1 MSTTVRPNTRPT
13 SAPAP
18 PRAPGERP
26 PRRRSGGGRAALL
39 AITLLVALTAFS
51 LSLKASLDDRPTTAL
66 VGQRATAG
74 PYRIDGAGTGRIVNV
89 HLDATETTQQIAPGV
104 RYHTWTFGGTV
115 PAPIIRVHLGDT
127 IHFSLTNKSSLG
139 MDHSIDF
146 HAAQTPWSTNYQP
159 VAPGKT
165 LTFDWVARFPGVFMY
180 HCGTPPVLAHIANG
194 MYGAIIVEPW
204 AQPQADRE
212 YVLIT
217 SELYPGKT
225 PVHGVYQGDLARMQA
240 VDPQYVVFNGK
251 ADQYKTTP
259 LLARPN
265 ELIRLWVLNAGPTLT
280 TAFHVIGSLL
290 DHVYPDGNPTNQLN
304 GLQTYNIAP
313 SAGAMVELRIPE
325 AGLYPFVTHAFAYT
339 GRGALGLFK
348 VDPNAPAPT
357 GLYPEIADPFSAGTR
372 PVGSSPA
379 TAPATPA
386 ASPASASGSGSPSA
400 SADAAA
406 CKPAGTATHVVAK
419 LSKFNTDC
427 LAASAGKPLTITMTN
442 QDAGVPHN
450 LAIYA
455 DEAASK
461 VLFRGDLV
469 TGPATI
475 TYHVGPLPAGRYFF
489 RCDVHPQMKGVV
501 RVG

>member
-1 MSTTVRPNTRPT
+1 VEE
-13 SAPAP
+13 P
-18 PRAPGERP
+18 PRPG
-26 PRRRSGGGRAALL
+26 SGRGRKTLL
-39 AITLLVALTAFS
+39 AITLLVALAAFG
-51 LSLKASLDDRPTTAL
+51 LSLKTSLDDRPA
-66 VGQRATAG
+66 AAAAG
-74 PYRIDGAGTGRIVNV
+74 SPAAAYRIDGAGTGRVVNV
-89 HLDATETTQQIAPGV
+89 NLDAVETTEQIAPGV
-104 RYHTWTFGGTV
+104 RYHTWTFGGT
-115 PAPIIRVHLGDT
+115 APGPVIRVHVGDT
-127 IHFSLTNKSSLG
+127 VHFSLTNKSNLG

-146 HAAQTPWSTNYQP
+146 HAAQMPWNTNYQA

-204 AQPQADRE
+204 SQPEADRE
-212 YVLIT
+212 YVLVQ
-217 SELYPGKT
+217 SELYPGRT
-225 PVHGVYQGDLARMQA
+225 PVHGVYQGDLTRMQA
-240 VDPQYVVFNGK
+240 ADPQYVVFNGK

-265 ELIRLWVLNAGPTLT
+265 ELVRLWVLNAGPTLT
-280 TAFHVIGSLL
+280 SAFHVIGALF

-304 GLQTYNIAP
+304 GLQTYSVAP
-313 SAGAMVELRIPE
+313 GAGAMLELRIPE

-339 GRGALGLFK
+339 GRGAIGVIK

-357 GLYPEIADPFSAGTR
+357 RLYPEIADPFSAGTR

-379 TAPATPA
+379 SAPTTPA
-386 ASPASASGSGSPSA
+386 VAAGSASGSPSA
-400 SADAAA
+400 GAAAPA
-406 CKPAGTATHVVAK
+406 CKPASTATQVTAM

-427 LAASAGKPLTITMTN
+427 LAAPAGKPLTITMANHDT
-442 QDAGVPHN
+442 GVPHN

-455 DEAASK
+455 DEAARK
-461 VLFRGDLV
+461 PLFRGDLI
-469 TGPATI
+469 TGPANI

-489 RCDVHPQMKGVV
+489 RCDVHPQMKGAV